1 MKTTMLMG
9 TVVRCQRSGVG
20 TVAGGLKTVVG
31 ARRTVVSNP
40 RSAIGV
46 RQAGYKSHNSLMF
59 TLIELLVVI
68 AIIVILAAILLPALS
83 RAKQM
88 ANSIS
93 CINNLK
99 QIGTNVQYYIS
110 DNNDYVLPEKVGVRL
125 WWQVLEDQYNPGWNT
140 AAGTGNRSQIFHCP
154 AQTLTD
160 FLYSGA
166 SGTVNNYTY
175 NGYGMTARKI
185 GNLTNPSLKLLTFD
199 GNVRVDLSG
208 NKYIYSATVYHL
220 IYIPGYT
227 YNTTTN
233 PDPATHMNK
242 WVNALFGDSH
252 VESSPPRAF
261 TTANGML

>member
-1 MKTTMLMG
+1 
-9 TVVRCQRSGVG
+9 
-20 TVAGGLKTVVG
+20 
-31 ARRTVVSNP
+31 
-40 RSAIGV
+40 
-46 RQAGYKSHNSLMF
+46 MF

-68 AIIVILAAILLPALS
+68 AIIAILAAILLPALS

-99 QIGTNVQYYIS
+99 QIGIKVQFYAS
-110 DNNDYVLPEKVGVRL
+110 DNNDYILTSTDAKGIL
-125 WWQVLEDQYNPGWNT
+125 WWIILEKQYNPGFT
-140 AAGTGNRSQIFHCP
+140 QASGNRSNMFHCP
-154 AQTLTD
+154 AQPLTD
-160 FLYSGA
+160 YNFSLIPGA
-166 SGTVNNYTY
+166 VNNYTY
-175 NGYGMTARKI
+175 NGMIAGKI
-185 GNLTNPSLKLLTFD
+185 GSLANPSLKLLTFD
-199 GNVRVDLSG
+199 GNVRVSSG
-208 NKYIYSATVYHL
+208 NKYIFSANVYHL

-242 WVNALFGDSH
+242 WVNALFGDSR